1 MKTKPY
7 YPIRGAVISMLLA
20 GLYYIAVSAVVSLV
34 VSDANSILSELI
46 RIISLVPLLLLYK
59 IWHRKELPH
68 LFGIAG
74 TARGVLL
81 GWSMLL
87 MGAIVAVSNLLQGD
101 VGSIPYAFFAGFVPG
116 FSEEVIFRVLPLSLV
131 FQRSQEPKELMK
143 VSLIISLC
151 FGLLH
156 GGNLL
161 IGAELISTLL
171 QVLYAIGIGML
182 LSGIYL
188 KTGSFWPCIILH
200 TWVDAASSISKSL
213 QESSG
218 VLTRTH
224 TTLEIIILCA
234 FTIAFY
240 VNALM
245 VFKAKKTYEEG
256 GGDSNPAA

>member
-1 MKTKPY
+1 MKTKQY
-7 YPIRGAVISMLLA
+7 HPIRGAVMAMLLA

-59 IWHRKELPH
+59 LWHRKELPH

-74 TARGVLL
+74 TARG
-81 GWSMLL
+81 
-87 MGAIVAVSNLLQGD
+87 
-101 VGSIPYAFFAGFVPG
+101 
-116 FSEEVIFRVLPLSLV
+116 
-131 FQRSQEPKELMK
+131 
-143 VSLIISLC
+143 
-151 FGLLH
+151 
-156 GGNLL
+156 
-161 IGAELISTLL
+161 
-171 QVLYAIGIGML
+171 ML

-188 KTGSFWPCIILH
+188 KTGSFWPCVILH

-224 TTLEIIILCA
+224 TTLEIIILFA

-240 VNALM
+240 VNAFM
-245 VFKAKKTYEEG
+245 VFKVKQSSRGSDEMG
-256 GGDSNPAA
+256 LQ